1 MLNSHKGK
9 NMSHIQTLV
18 NRLDELKTEFGDW
31 TFRQAV
37 ESIRRR
43 RLDNHHRDHR
53 KRFAWS
59 KYQRLYRRQRGMC
72 PLCNDAM
79 LLLRGQVEIDH
90 KDPNRQEGFNDD
102 DNLQLTHQSCNRRK
116 SSRSI
121 YEQAKKGGKSIIQC
135 L

>member
-1 MLNSHKGK
+1 
-9 NMSHIQTLV
+9 
-18 NRLDELKTEFGDW
+18 
-31 TFRQAV
+31 
-37 ESIRRR
+37 
-43 RLDNHHRDHR
+43 
-53 KRFAWS
+53 
-59 KYQRLYRRQRGMC
+59 MC